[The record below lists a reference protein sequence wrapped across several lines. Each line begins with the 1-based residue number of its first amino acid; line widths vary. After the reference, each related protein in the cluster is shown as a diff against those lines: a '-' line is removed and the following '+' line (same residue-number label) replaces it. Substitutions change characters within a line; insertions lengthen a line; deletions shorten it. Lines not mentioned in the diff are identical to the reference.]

1 MARIHIITCHP
12 ARLIAGRRIEAA
24 HYRAEQF
31 LDPLLA
37 DGHEILL
44 CSGNRD
50 EEPSTSPGTNHSSGN
65 LLYQHIPYGSRGWVS
80 SLQKSHD
87 RFKPDCVIA
96 INYSHCLYATRL
108 KTDRPVWMDIYG
120 DMITIQ
126 QAYCYLVGANRGMP
140 ATRRFMRQILG
151 SGDIF
156 SVCSQ
161 PQRHMLVGELAMS
174 GRLNHQ
180 TFGYEFTRVVLPG
193 SPQLPLGNENRRRHR
208 SHSKLGLDPDHFVV
222 LWCGGYNTWTDV
234 DTLFH
239 ALEWAMARHP
249 KLHYVSVGAS
259 TFGTPE
265 NVYTRL
271 LTLIDGSPFRDRYH
285 LQGWQ
290 PWEEIP
296 RYYAESHVGLNIDG
310 MHYETIYGT
319 RTRLVE
325 MIAGGLPVITTE
337 GTQLSYLLQASRAAL
352 TFEAGRWDELGSQ
365 ILRLARDEGLREEM
379 ARAALHT
386 AQSEFSFAK
395 TTECLRTW
403 VESPGL
409 APDRLPVSKT
419 EKLEEVRHRARDL
432 VRSLVWKLVATDHG

>member
-1 MARIHIITCHP
+1 MAKIQIITCHP

-31 LDPLLA
+31 LDPLLK
-37 DGHEILL
+37 DGHQILL
-44 CSGNRD
+44 CAGARD
-50 EEPSTSPGTNHSSGN
+50 EEPSTSPLLNNGNGN
-65 LLYQHIPYGSRGWVS
+65 LAYQYIPYGQRGWVS
-80 SLQKSHD
+80 TLQKSHD
-87 RFKPDCVIA
+87 RFKPDCVVA

-126 QAYCYLVGANRGMP
+126 QAYCYRVGANRGMP
-140 ATRRFMRQILG
+140 TTVRFMRQILG

-156 SVCSQ
+156 SVCGE

-180 TFGYEFTRVVLPG
+180 TFGYDFTRVILPG
-193 SPQLPLGNENRRRHR
+193 SPQLPAEDENRRRHR
-208 SHSKLGLDPDHFVV
+208 SHSKLGLAPDDFVV

-234 DTLFH
+234 DTLFQ

-249 KLHYVSVGAS
+249 RLHYVSVGAS
-259 TFGTPE
+259 TYGAPE

-271 LTLIDGSPFRDRYH
+271 LTLIDGSRFRDRYH
-285 LQGWQ
+285 MQGWQ
-290 PWEEIP
+290 PWQEIP
-296 RYYAESHVGLNIDG
+296 RYYAESHVGLNIDA

-325 MIAGGLPVITTE
+325 MIAAGLPVITTE
-337 GTQLSYLLQASRAAL
+337 GTELSYLLQASRSAL
-352 TFEAGRWDELGSQ
+352 TFEVGRWDDLGAQ
-365 ILRLARDEGLREEM
+365 ILRLARDEALREEM
-379 ARAALHT
+379 ARAALHS

-395 TTECLRTW
+395 TTESLRSW
-403 VESPGL
+403 VELPVL
-409 APDRLPVSKT
+409 APDRQPASKT
-419 EKLEEVRHRARDL
+419 EKLEEARHRARAV
-432 VRSLVWKLVATDHG
+432 VRSVLWKLVATDK